1 MPQKGEVR
9 HGATESGQWD
19 GSRWVPLDKSTVD
32 NPASFGWLDAVPGLR
47 DVLNLPMNAVKGAGA
62 LPDVARGLIN
72 QPGATLKGFAGGA
85 SEAATPGRLGL
96 LALLTGGATLPAALA
111 AGGGEALAQ
120 GTRVATDA
128 PNAPRSLPEAA
139 GNVAEAAS
147 VPALAGAI
155 KAVPGAVERLGGT
168 RNVAGR
174 VLGAGFGG
182 YEGYRYGGIP
192 GAIAGAVG
200 GGSLGG
206 TGGGSRA
213 MRGLR
218 AVIGGGAADEAAGAE
233 ASNVSPPGVDRY
245 LPNRSGVPR
254 SREVPGFS
262 MPTGGTA
269 AAEPPLPRSVMSE
282 VDRYMPNSGGMA
294 PVASPVQRPR
304 VGLTGDAA
312 PPPYSGPVGRISGKA
327 PTLNAALEDAVNSLR
342 ESSAPMEGDAG
353 VITPDVQDILRD
365 QMNQTSPSMQGLQD
379 AIASENDPNVRVGR
393 LLDANPNSALARFRR
408 EPDNPF
414 SARVA
419 RTR

>member
-85 SEAATPGRLGL
+85 SEAATPERLGL
-96 LALLTGGATLPAALA
+96 LALLTGGATLPAALGAGA
-111 AGGGEALAQ
+111 AETVAQ

-128 PNAPRSLPEAA
+128 PNAPRSFPEAA
-139 GNVAEAAS
+139 GNIVGAAS
-147 VPALAGAI
+147 VPALAGTI

-182 YEGYRYGGIP
+182 YEGYQHGGIG
-192 GAIAGAVG
+192 GAVAGAAG
-200 GGSLGG
+200 GYSLGG
-206 TGGGSRA
+206 KGGASRA

-218 AVIGGGAADEAAGAE
+218 AVVGLGGDEAAAE
-233 ASNVSPPGVDRY
+233 AATAPAAAPKPTPAPVEVPVAKPDVNW
-245 LPNRSGVPR
+245 SGVTLSPEAAAR
-254 SREVPGFS
+254 TVEATNLRDVSGYSHDVAGKLAGIPGAGKARVTNVPMGQHAITDE
-262 MPTGGTA
+262 MIQNAGGTVT
-269 AAEPPLPRSVMSE
+269 PP
-282 VDRYMPNSGGMA
+282 
-294 PVASPVQRPR
+294 
-304 VGLTGDAA
+304 
-312 PPPYSGPVGRISGKA
+312 
-327 PTLNAALEDAVNSLR
+327 
-342 ESSAPMEGDAG
+342 PMEGDAG

-379 AIASENDPNVRVGR
+379 AISSANDPNDAVRR
-393 LLDANPNSALARFRR
+393 LLDANKNSSLNRFRS
-408 EPDNPF
+408 EPDTNPF